1 MPWQIDVADALFAG
15 ATAFG
20 AWAWVVYW
28 GVKVV
33 RKEIAALATSAE
45 ATAKA
50 LTDHILLTEKRLT
63 MLETEFAFVRRYLS
77 HQPQNE
83 DLR

>member
-1 MPWQIDVADALFAG
+1 MDIDIADALFVG

-20 AWAWVVYW
+20 AWAWVVWW
-28 GVKVV
+28 GIRVV
-33 RKEIAALATSAE
+33 RKEIGSLAVSAE

-77 HQPQNE
+77 HHPSAQE